1 MNRRPPNPHH
11 FREEAVPYRGGGPAE
26 PCRWRFIDLFCGC
39 GGFTLGMQHAGFQC
53 LAAIDSNA
61 KTVATLKANLPETEH
76 ILERDLPRFAPAELA
91 QVIGTDSV
99 DVIFPG
105 WFRFPETSTQVYR
118 LIGNVVPPLVVE
130 VIENP
135 VFN

>member
-1 MNRRPPNPHH
+1 MNRRMPNPHH
-11 FREEAVPYRGGGPAE
+11 FREEAAPYRAGGSAE
-26 PCRWRFIDLFCGC
+26 PGTRRFIDLFCGC
-39 GGFTLGMQHAGFQC
+39 GGFTLGMQRAGFRC

-61 KTVATLKANLPETEH
+61 KAVATLKANLPETEH

-105 WFRFPETSTQVYR
+105 WFRFPETSAQVYW